1 MHRSVAV
8 LALMLPVLTWNQGQ
22 ALVEKY
28 RNWRGRAIAMQAQNL
43 RLAGRADQALSLL
56 VNAFGGSPREPQLI
70 RAIAWA
76 SAAAFPNQA
85 KYFLEKL
92 VAAEAASTDDL
103 LLLGSIHV
111 TLKEGREAAAIYQ
124 ELVREQPRNPDVWRA
139 WAAACHQCGQFSEAM
154 KAYRKV
160 LLYAPHDRQASLGV
174 ADLLIR
180 SGVERDQNSAIDLL
194 LAQLERS
201 TVARLPASGELADL
215 LLGLSVVD
223 ARQRRELARLLSQVP
238 DPTPEH
244 RVAAIFYAYP
254 PKPGAVDGGR
264 RRERLQAFLADHRG
278 LGLAD
283 RAKVSSWLHRHGEH
297 ALVLDWTSLA
307 EASGDARLFAE
318 RLDALMACGLWR
330 EAAEIAAAPGS
341 RDLGANRDLLQTLA
355 ILRSCRE
362 PRSMAESM
370 LVQALADAGTENR
383 PLARNAIACAA
394 LDYGLFEVAAK
405 AFAENIVEGAHS
417 TVCPLNEFLLA
428 ARNGGQTASEVGRV
442 LAARARMDR
451 ADVDLQKQS
460 LYFQLL
466 CGQEMERAAYQTG
479 ALRQASPGDPY
490 LKFLD
495 AFARYRLGDYVG
507 ATKALVPLPAHR
519 WHQGETLVIAT
530 ILASG
535 GRLREAA
542 TLAEKVTGKGTF
554 EEERRLLEG
563 WQGKHLVAPD
573 LLSDAAAANSG
584 EALTAS
590 ASSPGGGFW
599 APDR

>member
-1 MHRSVAV
+1 MHRGVAV
-8 LALMLPVLTWNQGQ
+8 VALLLPVLTWNQGQ

-28 RNWRGRAIAMQAQNL
+28 RNLRGRAIARQAENL

-76 SAAAFPNQA
+76 SAATFPNQA

-92 VAAEAASTDDL
+92 VATEAASTDDL

-111 TLKEGREAAAIYQ
+111 TLKEGRQAAAIYQ

-154 KAYRKV
+154 KAYQKV
-160 LLYAPHDRQASLGV
+160 LLYAPHDLQASLGV
-174 ADLLIR
+174 ADLLVR
-180 SGVERDQNSAIDLL
+180 TGAERDQKSAIDLL

-201 TVARLPASGELADL
+201 AAARLPASRELADL

-223 ARQRRELARLLSQVP
+223 ARQRGELARLLDQVP
-238 DPTPEH
+238 DSTPEH
-244 RVAAIFYAYP
+244 QVAAIFYAHP
-254 PKPGAVDGGR
+254 PKPGAVDGAR
-264 RRERLQAFLADHRG
+264 RRERLQTFLAQHRG
-278 LGLAD
+278 LGIAD

-307 EASGDARLFAE
+307 EASGDERLFAE

-330 EAAEIAAAPGS
+330 EAAEIAAEPGS
-341 RDLGANRDLLQTLA
+341 RDLGANRELLEALA
-355 ILRSCRE
+355 VLRSCRE
-362 PRSMAESM
+362 PRSMAETM
-370 LVQALADAGTENR
+370 LVHALADAEKENR
-383 PLARNAIACAA
+383 ALARNAIAYAA
-394 LDYGLFEVAAK
+394 LDYGLFQVAAE
-405 AFAENIVEGAHS
+405 AFAGNIAQGAHS

-428 ARNGGQTASEVGRV
+428 ARNGGQTAPEVGRV
-442 LAARARMDR
+442 LAARARVDR

-466 CGQEMERAAYQTG
+466 CGQEMERAAHQTG
-479 ALRQASPGDPY
+479 ALRQASPADPY

-507 ATKALVPLPAHR
+507 ATRALVPLPSHR

-542 TLAEKVTGKGTF
+542 TLAGKVTGKGTF

-563 WQGKHLVAPD
+563 WQGKHLVTPG
-573 LLSDAAAANSG
+573 LLSDAAEGSSK
-584 EALTAS
+584 EALAAR
-590 ASSPGGGFW
+590 ASSPREGLW
-599 APDR
+599 IQDR